1 MQEVYCGP
9 APTPESLFVA
19 WSLDLVAL
27 GAASAFVIAHLATR
41 SDGRLSLTL
50 GVGLFLF
57 LFLSPLCALTAALF
71 SARAVHH
78 VLLAAVVAPLLVV
91 ALGGLSV
98 VRRPPLSVGGSLAL
112 STIAMWIW
120 HVPPL
125 YDAAITFAPL
135 YWLMQATL
143 LGTGGLFWWAVLSPS
158 ARPGAAMVGLLGA
171 VVQMGML
178 GALLTFAGRPLYAA
192 HALTTAPFGLSPLE
206 DQQLAGLILWV
217 PAAAPYVAA
226 AVLIAL
232 RMPPVADGMRA
243 ERSADA

>member
-9 APTPESLFVA
+9 APTPASLSGA

-27 GAASAFVIAHLATR
+27 AAASAFVIAHLATR
-41 SDGRLSLTL
+41 RDGRLSLTL
-50 GVGLFLF
+50 GVGLFLL

-78 VLLAAVVAPLLVV
+78 VLLAAVVAPFLVV
-91 ALGGLSV
+91 AFGGLSSA
-98 VRRPPLSVGGSLAL
+98 RRPPLSVGGSLAL
-112 STIAMWIW
+112 STIAMWVW

-125 YDAAITFAPL
+125 YDAAITSAPL
-135 YWLMQATL
+135 YWLMQVTL
-143 LGTGGLFWWAVLSPS
+143 LCSGGLFWWAVLSPS
-158 ARPGAAMVGLLGA
+158 AWPGAALIGLLGA

-192 HALTTAPFGLSPLE
+192 HALTTGPFGLSPLE

-217 PAAAPYVAA
+217 PAAGPYVAA

-232 RMPPVADGMRA
+232 RMPPVARGMGG